1 MTRTYHDVFLGGV
14 SRLGHE
20 RRGAETAL
28 AQDLDA
34 TVPLHGRGA
43 ILSDVASQKVER
55 ERVARRGRGD
65 RREAARR
72 RALAKGSRVPGK
84 VVGRTRSSDGTD
96 VGRVRGRLCVLRR
109 RISFAWT
116 RKSQHR
122 SSAVLHFVI
131 PGDFSLLR
139 DTCRYY

>member
-14 SRLGHE
+14 PRLGHE

-55 ERVARRGRGD
+55 ERVARRGSGD
-65 RREAARR
+65 RTGAARR
-72 RALAKGSRVPGK
+72 RALAKVSRVPRK
-84 VVGRTRSSDGTD
+84 VDGRTRSSDGTR
-96 VGRVRGRLCVLRR
+96 VGRVRGRVCARE
-109 RISFAWT
+109 
-116 RKSQHR
+116 R
-122 SSAVLHFVI
+122 S
-131 PGDFSLLR
+131 R
-139 DTCRYY
+139 